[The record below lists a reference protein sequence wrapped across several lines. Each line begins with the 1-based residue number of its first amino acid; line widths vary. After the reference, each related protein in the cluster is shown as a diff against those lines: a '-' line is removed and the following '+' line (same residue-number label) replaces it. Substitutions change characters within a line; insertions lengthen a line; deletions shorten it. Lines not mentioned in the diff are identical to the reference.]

1 MKPHRILVLTGAL
14 GLAQFA
20 LAEEP
25 APDARALATTEAIL
39 SYCAKVDPAS
49 ASEYQERVKLIA
61 QGASEKALDEVRK
74 SAEYQQA
81 HASVDDF
88 LAKVDEHNAKKVC
101 SEAVAVPK

>member
-1 MKPHRILVLTGAL
+1 MKPHRILVLVSAL
-14 GLAQFA
+14 GLAQLA

-39 SYCAKVDPAS
+39 SYCAKVDPSGAS
-49 ASEYQERVKLIA
+49 KYQERVKLVA

-74 SAEYQQA
+74 SGEYQQA
-81 HASVDDF
+81 RASMDDF

>member
-1 MKPHRILVLTGAL
+1 MKQHRILVLASAL

-39 SYCAKVDPAS
+39 SYCAKVDPAG
-49 ASEYQERVKLIA
+49 ASKYQERVKLVA

-74 SAEYQQA
+74 SDEYQQA
-81 HASVDDF
+81 RASVEDF
-88 LAKVDEHNAKKVC
+88 LAKVDEHNAKRVC
-101 SEAVAVPK
+101 AEAVAVPK

>member
-1 MKPHRILVLTGAL
+1 MKPHRIVVLAGAL

-20 LAEEP
+20 QAEEP
-25 APDARALATTEAIL
+25 VPDPKALGTTEAIL
-39 SYCAKVDPAS
+39 SYCAKVDPSGAS
-49 ASEYQERVKLIA
+49 KYQERVKLVA

-74 SAEYQQA
+74 TDEYQQA
-81 HASVDDF
+81 RASVDDF